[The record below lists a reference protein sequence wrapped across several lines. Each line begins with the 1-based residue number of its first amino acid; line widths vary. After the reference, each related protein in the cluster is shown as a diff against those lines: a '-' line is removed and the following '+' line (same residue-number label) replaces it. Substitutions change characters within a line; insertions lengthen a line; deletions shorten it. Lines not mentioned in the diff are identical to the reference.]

1 MLSILNDSKVI
12 HLEDIH
18 DADDAIDWAL
28 IDATRCLDHRV
39 IFDDRNIRRAPV
51 YHQGLHANFDE
62 ILASQLSREKEPCQK
77 SKQPSKEKLTKN

>member
-1 MLSILNDSKVI
+1 MLGILNDSKVI

-18 DADDAIDWAL
+18 DADDTIDGAL

-51 YHQGLHANFDE
+51 YHQGLHAHFDE
-62 ILASQLSREKEPCQK
+62 ILASQLSGEKNRVK
-77 SKQPSKEKLTKN
+77 KASS

>member
-1 MLSILNDSKVI
+1 MLGILNDSKVI

-18 DADDAIDWAL
+18 DADDSIDGAL
-28 IDATRCLDHRV
+28 IDTTRRLDHRV

-62 ILASQLSREKEPCQK
+62 ILASQLSREKNRVK
-77 SKQPSKEKLTKN
+77 KASS

>member
-18 DADDAIDWAL
+18 DANDTIDGAL
-28 IDATRCLDHRV
+28 IDAACCLDHRV
-39 IFDDRNIRRAPV
+39 IFDYRNIRRAPV

-62 ILASQLSREKEPCQK
+62 ILASQLSREKEPCQT
-77 SKQPSKEKLTKN
+77 SKQLGREKLTKN